1 MTLFESDSQYR
12 EKLTI
17 WRVLSLFPLYVPL
30 AEGRVWRWFAVNI
43 PMDLGTGA
51 GGIFTS
57 DIDIIARL
65 HDFPNSERWIYKTWE
80 VKVSLLLKD
89 GSARSLKA
97 GKTRRTLTQLK
108 AYKEFGAAST
118 TLLDVY
124 VCEDG
129 FLRNNIFPTEEVN
142 NVSSNKI
149 LELRKEGFG
158 YQILPFE
165 YMKEGDTD
173 VGLFTPGNL
182 LSPSI
187 IQGKTGIDILSP
199 KDFRHRQPFS
209 RLVDD
214 LDEFFERQGECPR
227 KSFNQIVYCKNCR
240 QLQLIDMKVEY
251 ECPKCKDD
259 FIVQP

>member
-1 MTLFESDSQYR
+1 MTLFESNSLYR

-17 WRVLSLFPLYVPL
+17 WRVLSLSPLYAPL

-65 HDFPNSERWIYKTWE
+65 HDFPNSKRWIYKTWE
-80 VKVSLLLKD
+80 VKVSLLQKD

-97 GKTRRTLTQLK
+97 GKTKRTLTQLK

-118 TLLDVY
+118 TLLDIY

-129 FLRNNIFPTEEVN
+129 FLKNNIFPTKEVYD
-142 NVSSNKI
+142 VSHNKRS
-149 LELRKEGFG
+149 ELSIEGFG

-165 YMKEGDTD
+165 HMKEGDTD
-173 VGLFTPGNL
+173 VGLFAPSGL
-182 LSPSI
+182 LGPVR
-187 IQGKTGIDILSP
+187 IQGKAGIDILSP
-199 KDFRHRQPFS
+199 NDFGHRQPFS
-209 RLVDD
+209 RLADD
-214 LDEFFERQGECPR
+214 LNEFFERQGDRPR

-240 QLQLIDMKVEY
+240 QLQLIDMKAEN
-251 ECPKCKDD
+251 ECPKCKDN
-259 FIVQP
+259 FIVQT